1 MVTAYIPAA
10 EDTNGFTSGYSLNIP
25 KYDATEQ
32 PEGATTGEVA
42 IIHLYIGDTELAI
55 TSPTD
60 GLIPGGV
67 GADGSQIRIDLVAY
81 SPKEL
86 TIQEPDNGSITAS
99 PSSAD
104 NTYAYGTEVTLTA
117 EPDIYYVFDSWT
129 GDVTSASATTTII
142 MDDDKT
148 VTASFSQCFYT
159 LTMAVNDEQMGDI
172 TLPATGI
179 GDSEK
184 ACGSDVTITA
194 SPKEGYS
201 FTGWTGDVENSSAAT
216 TTVTMDGDKTVTAN
230 FTATTYTLTVEGPSN
245 GTIALNPTS
254 TGNVYGEDAVVTVTA
269 SPDPHYLFSGW
280 TGDLTGAVSPT
291 TITMDEDKIIGAT
304 FVECTKTLTMA
315 ISPSNSGSTDPAA
328 GKSVQSC
335 DSDVTITATPEDGYY
350 FVGWTGDAVTDST
363 SATTTVTMDEDK
375 SVTANFTAITY
386 TLDVQS
392 PSNGTISLN
401 PTSAGNVYGEN
412 AVVTV
417 TASPDPYYLFLEW
430 TGDLTG
436 SVSPTTIT
444 MDADK
449 TIGAT
454 FFECRTTLTMAV
466 NDSLMGSTTPSG
478 ETDRTCDEIVPINAT
493 PEEGYYF
500 VNWTGSE
507 GIEDPDAQ
515 STTVTMDENKSV
527 TANFVEISY
536 TLTMGTSGNGTTT
549 PVAGDH
555 EYGEGAVV
563 SITANPGSGYVFSSW
578 TGDVANSSS
587 RSTTITMDEDKTVT
601 PNFTAAPDD
610 SDDDD
615 SDGGGGGGGGGIFG
629 EISIRDVLGYHY
641 DGNRSDGTGV
651 YMPVTNAYKA
661 LKGAQ
666 THVEGFA
673 PNIASFIRRGFE
685 FFEQKAES
693 NKDGILY
700 RVGTYSF
707 PVLGKIAEYYL
718 DIVGAEK
725 LKTDAYADTTI
736 SIEEF
741 KALEQQGKAV
751 APHRVNFEDEPGEE
765 SVQE

>member
-1 MVTAYIPAA
+1 MKNFLYLVSFLTLLLIAPSLSWAIIPIPAKIGGSVTVDGEVITSVNDDGYTVVVTKADGTAYIPAA
-10 EDTNGFTSGYSLNIP
+10 EDTDGFTPKYSLDIP
-25 KYDATEQ
+25 MYDATDQ
-32 PEGATTGEVA
+32 PGGAISGETA
-42 IIHLYIGDTELAI
+42 IIHLYIGDTELTI

-60 GLIPGGV
+60 G
-67 GADGSQIRIDLVAY
+67 QIAVDEGNITEHNLVAY
-81 SPKEL
+81 SSKTL
-86 TIQEPDNGSITAS
+86 TIQDPDNGSITAS

-104 NTYAYGTEVTLTA
+104 NTYAHGTEVTLTA

-129 GDVTSASATTTII
+129 GDVTDAHSATTTII
-142 MDDDKT
+142 MDDDQT

-194 SPKEGYS
+194 TPEVGYF
-201 FTGWTGDVENSSAAT
+201 FTGWTGDVEDSSAAT

-230 FTATTYTLTVEGPSN
+230 FTDIAYTLNVQSPSN
-245 GTIALNPTS
+245 GTISLKPTS
-254 TGNVYGEDAVVTVTA
+254 TGNIYGEGTVVTVTA
-269 SPDPHYLFSGW
+269 SPAPDSHYLFSEW

-291 TITMDEDKIIGAT
+291 TITIDEDKTIGAT
-304 FVECTKTLTMA
+304 FVECTKILTMA

-328 GKSVQSC
+328 G
-335 DSDVTITATPEDGYY
+335 
-350 FVGWTGDAVTDST
+350 
-363 SATTTVTMDEDK
+363 
-375 SVTANFTAITY
+375 
-386 TLDVQS
+386 
-392 PSNGTISLN
+392 
-401 PTSAGNVYGEN
+401 EN
-412 AVVTV
+412 
-417 TASPDPYYLFLEW
+417 
-430 TGDLTG
+430 
-436 SVSPTTIT
+436 IQ
-444 MDADK
+444 
-449 TIGAT
+449 
-454 FFECRTTLTMAV
+454 
-466 NDSLMGSTTPSG
+466 
-478 ETDRTCDEIVPINAT
+478 TCDEIVPITAT
-493 PEEGYYF
+493 PASGYYF

-507 GIEDPDAQ
+507 DIEDPNAR
-515 STTVTMDENKSV
+515 STTVTMDEGKSV

-578 TGDVANSSS
+578 TGDVASSTS
-587 RSTTITMDEDKTVT
+587 ASTTITMDEDQTIT
-601 PNFTAAPDD
+601 ANFVAAS

-615 SDGGGGGGGGGIFG
+615 GDSGGGGGGGIFG
-629 EISIRDVLGYHY
+629 EISIRDVLGYHH

-651 YMPVTNAYKA
+651 YMPVTSAYKA

-673 PNIASFIRRGFE
+673 PNIALFIRRGFE

-693 NKDGILY
+693 NKNGILY

-741 KALEQQGKAV
+741 KTLEQQGKAV